1 MECEMITPIEKISEI
16 ALLLLWAT
24 LLFTSVLGGL
34 VVRKKGACV
43 ELLNLASGILG
54 QREGILDA

>member
-1 MECEMITPIEKISEI
+1 MECEMITQIGKINEI
-16 ALLLLWAT
+16 ALLLMWAT
-24 LLFTSVLGGL
+24 LFFTIVLGEL
-34 VVRKKGACV
+34 VWRKKGACV